1 MNRIKFYL
9 FSLLFSVI
17 LSETAFA
24 LIGHGIDSVVVR
36 ANQIPLLVNKMNN
49 FAFTL
54 KIYVNGDEEKVYL
67 RNVRLSLDKPELLK
81 KVKVSGL
88 PFVDRWITADD
99 DRLIYLTLGSA
110 KPQKEMTIEGELKL
124 SKGENLFFL
133 SLIPDENV
141 DLTKKISVTIS
152 GISGGN
158 DWSFVPEHANG
169 IFRMGKCVRAA
180 GQENVDTYRIP
191 GLVTSNKS
199 TLIAVYDIRYNNNR
213 DLQEDID
220 VGMSRSTDG
229 GQTWQPMKVIM
240 DMDSWGGLP
249 DSRNGV
255 GDPAVLVDRE
265 TNTIWVAALW
275 VHGGFSSIQNNPAVQ
290 KGLIP
295 NPDGSGS
302 QVILVKSED
311 DGLTWS
317 KPINITTQVKR
328 PEWGRFLQGP
338 GRGICL
344 KNGTIVFASQYFD
357 LNTKSS
363 CSDIFY
369 STDHGK
375 TWQTSLASVQG
386 GSEAQV
392 AELSDGRLMLNMR
405 GNQKARLVVTSNDM
419 GQTWQEHPT
428 SAKALPEPGCMGSLI
443 GADVLVGTKKQ
454 HVLFFSNP
462 NHTGRRLNIT
472 IKASLDNGETWPAEF
487 QALLYEPS
495 NYGYSCLTLVGEN
508 TIGILYEGVRE
519 LYFQKVLI
527 SDIFG
532 SIIK

>member
-1 MNRIKFYL
+1 MSRIKIFL
-9 FSLLFSVI
+9 FFLLFSST
-17 LSETAFA
+17 LSETALG

-36 ANQIPLLVNKMNN
+36 ANKIPLLSNKMNN

-67 RNVRLSLDKPELLK
+67 RNVSLSFDKPELLK

-110 KPQKEMTIEGELKL
+110 KPQNETMIEGELRL
-124 SKGENLFFL
+124 SKGENLFFV
-133 SLIPDENV
+133 SLVPDESV
-141 DLTKKISVTIS
+141 DLTKRISVTVS
-152 GISGGN
+152 EISGGN
-158 DWSFVPEHANG
+158 DWSFVPEHASG
-169 IFRMGKCVRAA
+169 IFRMGTCVRAA
-180 GQENVDTYRIP
+180 GQENVHTYRIP

-220 VGMSRSTDG
+220 VGMSRSSDG

-240 DMDSWGGLP
+240 DMGSWGGLP
-249 DSRNGV
+249 ECRNGV

-295 NPDGSGS
+295 EPDGSGS
-302 QVILVKSED
+302 QIILVKSED

-317 KPINITTQVKR
+317 KPINITTQIKR

-344 KNGTIVFASQYFD
+344 HNGTLVFASQYFD

-363 CSDIFY
+363 RSDIFY

-375 TWQTSLASVQG
+375 TWQTSIASVQG

-405 GNQKARLVVTSNDM
+405 SNQKARLVFTTIDM
-419 GQTWQEHPT
+419 GQTWQEHTT

-443 GADVLVGTKKQ
+443 GADVLVGAKKQ

-462 NHTGRRLNIT
+462 NHTDRRLNMT
-472 IKASLDNGETWPAEF
+472 IKASLDDGGTWPDEF
-487 QALLYEPS
+487 QTLLYEPS
-495 NYGYSCLTLVGEN
+495 NYGYSCLTLVDEK

-519 LYFQKVLI
+519 LYFQKVPV
-527 SDIFG
+527 SDILG
-532 SIIK
+532 IIEK